1 MNYTIKTILCLILTQ
16 ITFAQVGISN
26 EEPKA
31 TLDIVGKP
39 TELATPDVVIVPRIS
54 RQQLVAKT
62 GYTAAQ
68 TGTIVYVTDLTGSTN
83 LTTSKISEVG
93 YYYFDGAQWK
103 SMNSTAK
110 FVYGDVK
117 QGFQTV
123 DHDGW
128 IKLNGRLISSLT
140 SAQQTKASNLGFG
153 TNLPDATDK
162 VLKQKSNVNTTGG
175 ANSVTIAKANLPD
188 YYLPVALKAN
198 DGGHPAYDPRAF
210 HSDLINSLGGSQ
222 QATTDRTP
230 DRTAE
235 TGIVRSG
242 GSGTVLGIENS
253 YLSINVFIYLGE

>member
-1 MNYTIKTILCLILTQ
+1 MNITIKTILCLILTQ

-39 TELATPDVVIVPRIS
+39 TETATPDGVIAPRIS
-54 RQQLVAKT
+54 RQQLIAKT

-68 TGTIVYVTDLTGSTN
+68 TGTIVYVTDLTGTTN
-83 LTTSKISEVG
+83 AATSKISEIG

-128 IKLNGRLISSLT
+128 IQLNGRLKSSLT
-140 SAQQTKASNLGFG
+140 SAQQTIASNLGFG
-153 TNLPDATDK
+153 ANLPDATDK
-162 VLKQKSNVNTTGG
+162 VLKQKSNVNTVGG
-175 ANSVTIAKANLPD
+175 INSVTIAQANLPD
-188 YYLPVALKAN
+188 YYLPVALRAN
-198 DGGHPAYDPRAF
+198 DNGYPAITVTAF
-210 HSDLINSLGGSQ
+210 HYGINTYGGQQ
-222 QATTDRTP
+222 QATTDR
-230 DRTAE
+230 AFE
-235 TGIVRSG
+235 QLSATGIVRSG
-242 GSGTVLGIENS
+242 GSGTVLGIENA